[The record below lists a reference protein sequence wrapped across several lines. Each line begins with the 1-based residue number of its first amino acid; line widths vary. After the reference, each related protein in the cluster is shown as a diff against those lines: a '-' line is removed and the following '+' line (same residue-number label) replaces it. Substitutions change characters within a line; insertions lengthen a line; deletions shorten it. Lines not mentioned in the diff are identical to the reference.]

1 MTIPAATPASPP
13 SMTPTTLHVVRHGQ
27 TELTVSRVF
36 SGGSV
41 PGPPLTPSGRE
52 EGARAAEALANSG
65 AVAVVASPLVR
76 TQETAMAIGGRLGV
90 AVETD
95 DSWRECEF
103 GDWEGL
109 TGAQIREKF
118 PDGFTAWLGTFTVAI
133 PGGESMEEL
142 GRRVALARDRL
153 VSRFEDQTV
162 IVVTH
167 SLVLRTL
174 VRLALDA
181 PPAAMHKTP
190 PAPGSISTFQAFGD
204 GEWAIPTFGAVPRP

>member
-1 MTIPAATPASPP
+1 MTIPAATPAPPP

-27 TELTVSRVF
+27 TELTVSRAF
-36 SGGSV
+36 SGGSE
-41 PGPPLTPSGRE
+41 PGPPLTSSGRE
-52 EGARAAEALANSG
+52 EAARAADALADSG

-76 TQETAMAIGGRLGV
+76 TQETAAAVAARLGV

-109 TGAQIREKF
+109 TGTQVREKF
-118 PDGFTAWLGTFTVAI
+118 PDGFAAWLGTLTVAP

-153 VSRFEDQTV
+153 VSQFEGQIV
-162 IVVTH
+162 VVVTH

-174 VRLALDA
+174 VRMTLDA
-181 PPAAMHKTP
+181 PPTAMHKTP
-190 PAPGSISTFQAFGD
+190 PAPGSISTFLAFGD
-204 GEWAIPTFGAVPRP
+204 GEWAMPTFGAIP